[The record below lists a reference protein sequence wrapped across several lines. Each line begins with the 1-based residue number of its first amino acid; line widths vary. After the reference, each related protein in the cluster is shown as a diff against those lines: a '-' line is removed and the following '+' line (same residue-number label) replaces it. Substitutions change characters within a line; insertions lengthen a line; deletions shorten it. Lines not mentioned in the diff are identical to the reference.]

1 MKIPSNKLEPLVE
14 FSDFLSS
21 WSTLNHTAAFLD
33 VDRITQAFEQKMKLY
48 NDENGDNVF
57 TLAIERRDTRI
68 TIESMKN
75 LLDLEQDELSAYMEN
90 LPLEDIMD

>member
-1 MKIPSNKLEPLVE
+1 MK
-14 FSDFLSS
+14 F
-21 WSTLNHTAAFLD
+21 
-33 VDRITQAFEQKMKLY
+33 Y
-48 NDENGDNVF
+48 NDENGDNMF
-57 TLAIERRDTRI
+57 TLAIKRRDTRI